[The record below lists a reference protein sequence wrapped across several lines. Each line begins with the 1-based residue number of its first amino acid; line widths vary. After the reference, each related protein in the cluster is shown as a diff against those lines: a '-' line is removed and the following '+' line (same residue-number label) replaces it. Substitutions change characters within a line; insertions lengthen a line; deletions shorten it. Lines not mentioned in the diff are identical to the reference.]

1 LIDICLDAD
10 VNMFDTA
17 AVYSDG
23 LSESILGEAITERCV
38 KVIDALNVTQL
49 GVPLQRLDSTLLCSS
64 RYSMSDRLT
73 TGDTPPT
80 ASLILTPDQRLRV
93 FVSSTLGELA
103 LERGS
108 VRDGIAHLRLAPV
121 MFELGARPHPPR
133 ELYRAYLAQS
143 HVFVG
148 IYWQSYGWVAPGEK
162 TSGLEDEY
170 LLSGILPKLIYVK
183 SPAPEREPRL
193 AALLAH
199 IREDDRVS
207 YKAFS
212 TPTELRSL
220 VENDLALLLTEH
232 FQTTSAQQSVPE
244 RASLV
249 GQGALPTPPTP
260 LIGREQE
267 IKAVTALLHRTG
279 VRLVTLTG
287 PGGIGKSRLA
297 LAVGAQL
304 GSSFENGV
312 RFVALASITDP
323 ELVTATLAKA
333 LGLRESGSQPPL
345 EDLKSYLHTKR
356 LLLILD
362 NFEQVTEA
370 APLVAELLGAAPG
383 IQVLVTSRTM
393 LRLSG
398 EYMFTVPPLSLPEP
412 EAEQEVESLGRSE
425 AVRLFVERA
434 QAANPDFALN
444 QENARD
450 VAEICRR
457 LDGLPLVI
465 ELAAARVR
473 LLPPQSLLTRLESSL
488 GFLTGGARDLPERQ
502 QTLRNTIAWSYGL
515 LGKEVLFAQLAVFS
529 GGFDLQ
535 AVETICCLDGGSSAE
550 SNQVLTSIEA
560 LSSLLDHSLVRQEG
574 RDGEPRFGMLETIR
588 EYALERLQSSA
599 VWQATCDRHAEY
611 YLVLAEAAEPELK
624 GPNQLAWLKRLETDH
639 DNLRA
644 ALTRFLSQ
652 DQIAL
657 AARLGWGLWMFWWLK
672 RHINE
677 GARWF
682 EEMLTKSG
690 SLPPYPRARVL
701 SGLGMQ
707 VEVRGDES
715 RAQVLFEQSLP
726 LYREVKD
733 KPGIAKA
740 TGMLGRL
747 AMLRGDY
754 ATAETLLEESQ
765 TLYRELGDNWFLAI
779 MLNFRGMI
787 PLSQSDRSQAAHLFG
802 EALRVS
808 RIVGDTL
815 PLLLSLYNLALSR
828 RAEGKLTEAT
838 ALVEEGLVLSD
849 KAGDEASLGYYLEEL
864 AALAQLQGD
873 SERAERLYGAAD
885 TLLETVG
892 SVWLYTYASNR
903 FQHAIAVDEV
913 HSTVEK
919 AALEEVRAQ
928 GRAMGRARVMAYALR
943 KGEEMHAQPR
953 NPAPGGK

>member
-1 LIDICLDAD
+1 
-10 VNMFDTA
+10 
-17 AVYSDG
+17 
-23 LSESILGEAITERCV
+23 
-38 KVIDALNVTQL
+38 
-49 GVPLQRLDSTLLCSS
+49 
-64 RYSMSDRLT
+64 MSDLLT
-73 TGDTPPT
+73 TADTPPT
-80 ASLILTPDQRLRV
+80 ARLILTPDQRLRV

-103 LERGS
+103 IERGS

-133 ELYRAYLAQS
+133 KLYRAYLAQS

-148 IYWQSYGWVAPGEK
+148 IYWQSYGWVAPDEK

-183 SPAPEREPRL
+183 SPAPDREPRL
-193 AALLAH
+193 AAMLAH

-232 FQTTSAQQSVPE
+232 FQTASVQQSVPE
-244 RASLV
+244 RASQI
-249 GQGALPTPPTP
+249 GQGTLPTPPTP
-260 LIGREQE
+260 LVGREQE
-267 IKAVTALLHRTG
+267 IEAVTALLHRTG

-297 LAVGAQL
+297 LAVGAKL

-312 RFVALASITDP
+312 RFVALAAITDP
-323 ELVTATLAKA
+323 ELVASRVAKA
-333 LGLRESGSQPPL
+333 LGLLESGSQPPL
-345 EDLKSYLHTKR
+345 EDLKSYLHNKR

-362 NFEQVTEA
+362 NFEQVTA
-370 APLVAELLGAAPG
+370 ASPLIAELLGAAPG
-383 IQVLVTSRTM
+383 IQVIVTSRTM

-398 EYMFTVPPLSLPEP
+398 EYVFTVPPLSLPEP
-412 EAEQEVESLGRSE
+412 EAEPEVESLGQYE

-434 QAANPDFALN
+434 QAANPDFALK

-450 VAEICRR
+450 VTEICRR

-473 LLPPQSLLTRLESSL
+473 LLSPQALLTRLESSL

-502 QTLRNTIAWSYGL
+502 QTLRNTIAWSYDL
-515 LGKEVLFAQLAVFS
+515 LGKDEQALFAQLGVFS

-599 VWQATCDRHAEY
+599 VWQATCDRHADY

-624 GPNQLAWLKRLETDH
+624 SPNQLAWLERLETEN

-677 GARWF
+677 GVRWF

-701 SGLGMQ
+701 SGLAMQ
-707 VEVRGDES
+707 VEVRGDED
-715 RAQVLFEQSLP
+715 RAKVLFEQSLP
-726 LYREVKD
+726 LYREVGD

-754 ATAETLLEESQ
+754 AAAETLLEESL

-787 PLSQSDRSQAAHLFG
+787 PLGQSDRSQAAHFFG

-808 RIVGDTL
+808 RIVNDTL
-815 PLLLSLYNLALSR
+815 PLLLSLYNLALSKR
-828 RAEGKLTEAT
+828 TEGKLTEAT

-864 AALAQLQGD
+864 AALAQQLGD
-873 SERAERLYGAAD
+873 FERAERLYGAAD
-885 TLLETVG
+885 TLLEKVG

-903 FQHAIAVDEV
+903 SQHAIAVDEV
-913 HSTVEK
+913 HSTVET
-919 AALEEVRAQ
+919 ALDEVRAQ
-928 GRAMGRARVMAYALR
+928 GRDIGRARVMDYALR
-943 KGEEMHAQPR
+943 KGEEMHAQPPG
-953 NPAPGGK
+953 PAPDGK

>member
-1 LIDICLDAD
+1 
-10 VNMFDTA
+10 
-17 AVYSDG
+17 
-23 LSESILGEAITERCV
+23 
-38 KVIDALNVTQL
+38 
-49 GVPLQRLDSTLLCSS
+49 
-64 RYSMSDRLT
+64 MSDRLT

-80 ASLILTPDQRLRV
+80 ASPILTPDQRLRV

-143 HVFVG
+143 HVFIG
-148 IYWQSYGWVAPGEK
+148 IYWQSYGWVAPDEK

-183 SPAPEREPRL
+183 SPAPDREPRL

-199 IREDDRVS
+199 IRADDRVS

-212 TPTELRSL
+212 TPAELRSL

-244 RASLV
+244 RAAQV

-260 LIGREQE
+260 LIGRERE
-267 IKAVTALLHRTG
+267 IEAIAALLHRTG

-304 GSSFENGV
+304 ESSFENGV
-312 RFVALASITDP
+312 CFVALAAIGDP
-323 ELVTATLAKA
+323 ELVTTTLAKA
-333 LGLRESGSQPPL
+333 LGLRESGSQTPL
-345 EDLKSYLHTKR
+345 EDLKSYLHNKR

-362 NFEQVTEA
+362 NFEQVTAA

-434 QAANPDFALN
+434 QAANPKFTLDR
-444 QENARD
+444 ENARD

-473 LLPPQSLLTRLESSL
+473 LLSPQSLLTRLNSSL
-488 GFLTGGARDLPERQ
+488 GILTGGARDLPERQ

-515 LGKEVLFAQLAVFS
+515 LGKDEQALFAQLAVFS

-550 SNQVLTSIEA
+550 SDRVLTNIEA
-560 LSSLLDHSLVRQEG
+560 LSALLDHSLVRQEG
-574 RDGEPRFGMLETIR
+574 QDGEPRFGMLETIR
-588 EYALERLQSSA
+588 EYALERLHSSA
-599 VWQATCDRHAEY
+599 GWQATCDRHAEY
-611 YLVLAEAAEPELK
+611 YLMLAEAAEPELK
-624 GPNQLAWLKRLETDH
+624 GANQRAWLERLETEH

-657 AARLGWGLWMFWWLK
+657 AARLGWGIWMFWWFK
-672 RHINE
+672 GHFDE

-682 EEMLTKSG
+682 EEMLTKSR
-690 SLPPYPRARVL
+690 SLPPYP
-701 SGLGMQ
+701 Q
-707 VEVRGDES
+707 
-715 RAQVLFEQSLP
+715 AQVLTGASLQVVFGGDEVRARDLLDRSLP
-726 LYREVKD
+726 LYREVGD
-733 KPGIAKA
+733 LPGIAFA

-747 AMLRGDY
+747 AILRGDY
-754 ATAETLLEESQ
+754 AAAETLLEESQ
-765 TLYRELGDNWFLAI
+765 SHYRELGDNWFLAI

-787 PLSQSDRSQAAHLFG
+787 PLSQSDRTQAAHLFG

-808 RIVGDTL
+808 RIVGNTL
-815 PLLLSLYNLALSR
+815 PLLLSLYNLALSK

-838 ALVEEGLVLSD
+838 ALIEEGLVLSD

-864 AALAQLQGD
+864 AALAQLQGNSD
-873 SERAERLYGAAD
+873 RAERLYGAAD
-885 TLLETVG
+885 TLLEKVG

-903 FQHAIAVDEV
+903 SQHAIAVDEV
-913 HSTVEK
+913 PSTVDR
-919 AALEEVRAQ
+919 AALDEVRAE
-928 GRAMGRARVMAYALR
+928 GRAMGRARVMDYALR
-943 KGEEMHAQPR
+943 KCEAMLP
-953 NPAPGGK
+953 

>member
-1 LIDICLDAD
+1 
-10 VNMFDTA
+10 
-17 AVYSDG
+17 
-23 LSESILGEAITERCV
+23 
-38 KVIDALNVTQL
+38 
-49 GVPLQRLDSTLLCSS
+49 
-64 RYSMSDRLT
+64 MSDRLI
-73 TGDTPPT
+73 TGDTLST
-80 ASLILTPDQRLRV
+80 VSLILTPDQRLRV

-133 ELYRAYLAQS
+133 ELYRAYLDQS

-183 SPAPEREPRL
+183 SPATEREPRL

-199 IREDDRVS
+199 IRADDRVS

-212 TPTELRSL
+212 TPAELQSL

-244 RASLV
+244 RASQV
-249 GQGALPTPPTP
+249 GQEALPTPPTP
-260 LIGREQE
+260 LVGREQE
-267 IKAVTALLHRTG
+267 IDAVTALLHRTG

-312 RFVALASITDP
+312 RFVALASIADS
-323 ELVTATLAKA
+323 ELVTATLVKA
-333 LGLRESGSQPPL
+333 LGLRESGSQSPL
-345 EDLKSYLHTKR
+345 EDLKSYLYTKY

-362 NFEQVTEA
+362 NFEQVTAA
-370 APLVAELLGAAPG
+370 APLVAELLGAASG

-398 EYMFTVPPLSLPEP
+398 EYVFTVPPLSLPEP

-444 QENARD
+444 QDNARD
-450 VAEICRR
+450 VAKICRR
-457 LDGLPLVI
+457 LDGLPLTI

-473 LLPPQSLLTRLESSL
+473 LLSPQSLLARLESSL

-502 QTLRNTIAWSYGL
+502 QTLRNTIAWSYDL
-515 LGKEVLFAQLAVFS
+515 LGKDEQVLFAQLAVFS

-535 AVETICCLDGGSSAE
+535 AVETIYCPDHASADL
-550 SNQVLTSIEA
+550 NQVLTCIEV

-574 RDGEPRFGMLETIR
+574 QDGEPRFGMLETIR
-588 EYALERLQSSA
+588 EYALERLKSSA
-599 VWQATCDRHAEY
+599 GWQATCDRHAEY
-611 YLVLAEAAEPELK
+611 YLVLAEAAEPELR
-624 GPNQLAWLKRLETDH
+624 GPNQLVWLDRLETEH

-652 DQIAL
+652 DQIVS
-657 AARLGWGLWMFWWLK
+657 AARLGWGIWMFWWFK
-672 RHINE
+672 RHLDE

-682 EEMLTKSG
+682 EEMLAKSG
-690 SLPPYPRARVL
+690 SLPPYPMARVL
-701 SGLGMQ
+701 SGLAMQ
-707 VEVRGDES
+707 VEVRGDEA

-726 LYREVKD
+726 LYREVGD
-733 KPGIAKA
+733 KAGIAKA

-754 ATAETLLEESQ
+754 ASAETMLEESQ
-765 TLYRELGDNWFLAI
+765 TLYRELDDNWFLAT

-787 PLSQSDRSQAAHLFG
+787 PLSQSDYKAAALLFEEG
-802 EALRVS
+802 LQVS
-808 RIVGDTL
+808 RQVGNTL
-815 PLLLSLYNLALSR
+815 PLLLSLYNLALSKQ
-828 RAEGKLTEAT
+828 AEGKLTEAT

-849 KAGDEASLGYYLEEL
+849 KAGDEASLGYYLEAL

-873 SERAERLYGAAD
+873 FERAERLYGAAD
-885 TLLETVG
+885 TLLETAG
-892 SVWLYTYASNR
+892 SVWLHTYASNR
-903 FQHAIAVDEV
+903 SQHAIAVDEV
-913 HSTVEK
+913 RSTVEQ
-919 AALEEVRAQ
+919 AAFDEFRVQ

-943 KGEEMHAQPR
+943 KGEEMHVQTC

>member
-1 LIDICLDAD
+1 
-10 VNMFDTA
+10 MTTA
-17 AVYSDG
+17 
-23 LSESILGEAITERCV
+23 
-38 KVIDALNVTQL
+38 
-49 GVPLQRLDSTLLCSS
+49 
-64 RYSMSDRLT
+64 
-73 TGDTPPT
+73 DTPPT
-80 ASLILTPDQRLRV
+80 ARLILTPDQRLRV

-103 LERGS
+103 IERGS

-133 ELYRAYLAQS
+133 KLYRAYLAQS

-148 IYWQSYGWVAPGEK
+148 IYWQSYGWVAPDEK

-183 SPAPEREPRL
+183 SPAPDREPRL
-193 AALLAH
+193 AAMLAH

-232 FQTTSAQQSVPE
+232 FQTASVQQSVPE
-244 RASLV
+244 RASQI
-249 GQGALPTPPTP
+249 GQGTLPTPPTP
-260 LIGREQE
+260 LVGREQE
-267 IKAVTALLHRTG
+267 IEAVTALLHRTG

-297 LAVGAQL
+297 LAVGAKL

-312 RFVALASITDP
+312 RFVALAAITDP
-323 ELVTATLAKA
+323 ELVASRVAKA
-333 LGLRESGSQPPL
+333 LGLLESGSQPPL
-345 EDLKSYLHTKR
+345 EDLKSYLHNKR

-362 NFEQVTEA
+362 NFEQVTA
-370 APLVAELLGAAPG
+370 ASPLIAELLGAAPG
-383 IQVLVTSRTM
+383 IQVIVTSRTM

-398 EYMFTVPPLSLPEP
+398 EYVFTVPPLSLPEP
-412 EAEQEVESLGRSE
+412 EAEPEVESLGQYE

-434 QAANPDFALN
+434 QAANPDFALK

-450 VAEICRR
+450 VTEICRR

-473 LLPPQSLLTRLESSL
+473 LLSPQALLTRLESSL

-502 QTLRNTIAWSYGL
+502 QTLRNTIAWSYDL
-515 LGKEVLFAQLAVFS
+515 LGKDEQALFAQLGVFS

-599 VWQATCDRHAEY
+599 VWQATCDRHADY

-624 GPNQLAWLKRLETDH
+624 SPNQLAWLERLETEN

-677 GARWF
+677 GVRWF

-701 SGLGMQ
+701 SGLAMQ
-707 VEVRGDES
+707 VEVRGDED
-715 RAQVLFEQSLP
+715 RAKVLFEQSLP
-726 LYREVKD
+726 LYREVGD

-754 ATAETLLEESQ
+754 AAAETLLEESL

-787 PLSQSDRSQAAHLFG
+787 PLGQSDRSQAAHFFG

-808 RIVGDTL
+808 RIVNDTL
-815 PLLLSLYNLALSR
+815 PLLLSLYNLALSKR
-828 RAEGKLTEAT
+828 TEGKLTEAT

-864 AALAQLQGD
+864 AALAQQLGD
-873 SERAERLYGAAD
+873 FERAERLYGAAD
-885 TLLETVG
+885 TLLEKVG

-903 FQHAIAVDEV
+903 SQHAIAVDEV
-913 HSTVEK
+913 HSTVET
-919 AALEEVRAQ
+919 ALDEVRAQ
-928 GRAMGRARVMAYALR
+928 GRDIGRARVMDYALR
-943 KGEEMHAQPR
+943 KGEEMHAQPPG
-953 NPAPGGK
+953 PAPDGK